1 MHNFLPQSKH
11 GQYTAAPLPH
21 LLVFHT
27 WKRELW
33 PCSLA
38 GLSGATGLKLL
49 QKWMPDNRGL
59 WASSKPVGVCDGL
72 DAERVKER
80 NKHVGAER
88 VGAARIAARAWLIQ
102 NMLKW

>member
-1 MHNFLPQSKH
+1 M
-11 GQYTAAPLPH
+11 
-21 LLVFHT
+21 FHT

-72 DAERVKER
+72 DAERVNER
-80 NKHVGAER
+80 KTCMS
-88 VGAARIAARAWLIQ
+88 RASLGGENRSEGLVIQ